1 MALGPLVKA
10 ENAETPISVV
20 PSLLIILVNL
30 IIEDAVEKPCFL
42 PIHLLN

>member
-30 IIEDAVEKPCFL
+30 VIEDAVESLYLL
-42 PIHLLN
+42 PIHLLS